1 MEEIDSEDDLSDIPE
16 TESQKWTRR
25 LQSLYFIALL
35 LATSVWI
42 FEFGLRDPEEP
53 LSLSSWIMTSLLVCT
68 TIIQAGI
75 THFRWKKTKSISRNF
90 FFFGVICF
98 SIILIYARL
107 YSGLDSL
114 APSWIHW
121 LADPNVTHLFLLII
135 LILEISRVSIG
146 VSRFNLGPAKVL
158 ALSFVTLILGGT
170 GLLLLPIATH
180 GGISFVDAL
189 FTSTSAV
196 CVTGLTVLDTGTTFT
211 PAGQN
216 ILIILFQLG
225 GLGMMTFT
233 SFFSLFFYGNA
244 SFSSNLY
251 IGEMVQSKQIGNMV
265 KILLKIIFITFL
277 LEGIGILLIF
287 FSTDS
292 VYFADRSDHIYFS
305 IFHGISAFCNAG
317 FTLVPDGFHGE
328 EFGESYGLHLILAF
342 LIIAGGL
349 GFSVL
354 FNYYSYLKNW
364 VISRINHF
372 KTKEPIRHQ
381 TWQIN
386 INTRII
392 LFTTFLLLSVG
403 TISFFI
409 IEYNNA
415 FADKSLGGKII
426 SSFFA
431 AVTPRSGGLN
441 TVDLNLFALPSLM
454 LTILL
459 MWIGASPGSMGGG
472 IKTTTFMVAS
482 LNMVSLSRGMDRIEF
497 MKRRISEDS
506 VRRAFSVISLSL
518 LFIGFSIFGLSISDP
533 DKGLLEITFECFSA
547 YSIVG
552 LSLGATT
559 DLSDTGKIILVS
571 TMFIGRIGALTFMVA
586 VFRRVKTNH
595 YKYPSEEILIN

>member
-1 MEEIDSEDDLSDIPE
+1 MEEIDSEDDLSDILE
-16 TESQKWTRR
+16 SNSQKWTRR
-25 LQSLYFIALL
+25 LQNLYFVALL
-35 LATSVWI
+35 FAASVWI
-42 FEFGLRDPEEP
+42 YEFGFSDAEEP
-53 LSLSSWIMTSLLVCT
+53 LSFTSWVMTSLLFCA
-68 TIIQAGI
+68 TIIQSGI
-75 THFRWKKTKSISRNF
+75 TYLRWKKTRSIAKNF
-90 FFFGVICF
+90 FFFGIICF
-98 SIILIYARL
+98 SVFLIYARL
-107 YSGLDSL
+107 LSGADPL
-114 APSWIHW
+114 ASEWIHN
-121 LADPNVTHLFLLII
+121 LANPLVTHIFLLGI
-135 LILEISRVSIG
+135 LILESSRASIG
-146 VSRFNLGPAKVL
+146 VSRLNLGPAKVL
-158 ALSFVTLILGGT
+158 ALSFVTLILAGT
-170 GLLLLPIATH
+170 GLLLLPNSTQ

-196 CVTGLTVLDTGTTFT
+196 CVTGLAVLDTGTTFT
-211 PAGQN
+211 HAGQN

-244 SFSSNLY
+244 SFSGNLY
-251 IGEMVQSKQIGNMV
+251 IKELVQSKQIGNMV
-265 KILLKIIFITFL
+265 KILLKIVFITFL
-277 LEGIGILLIF
+277 LEVIGILLIF

-292 VYFADRSDHIYFS
+292 VHFADRSEHIYFS

-317 FTLVPDGFHGE
+317 FTLVPNGFHGE

-354 FNYYSYLKNW
+354 FNYYTYLKTW
-364 VISRINHF
+364 IIARIRYF

-392 LFTTFLLLSVG
+392 LFTTFLLLGIG
-403 TISFFI
+403 TVSFFI

-415 FADKSLGGKII
+415 FAGKTLEGKII

-441 TVDLNLFALPSLM
+441 TIDLNLLTMPSLM
-454 LTILL
+454 LTMLL
-459 MWIGASPGSMGGG
+459 MWIGGSPGSMAGG
-472 IKTTTFMVAS
+472 IKTTTFMVAT
-482 LNMVSLSRGMDRIEF
+482 LNMVSLSRGKDRIEF
-497 MKRRISEDS
+497 MKRKISEES

-518 LFIGFSIFGLSISDP
+518 LFIGLSIFGLSITDP
-533 DKGLLEITFECFSA
+533 DKGLLPIAFECFSA

-552 LSLGATT
+552 LSLGATV
-559 DLSDTGKIILVS
+559 DLSEPGKIILVS

-586 VFRRVKTNH
+586 VFRRVSTNH
-595 YKYPSEEILIN
+595 YRYPSEEILIN